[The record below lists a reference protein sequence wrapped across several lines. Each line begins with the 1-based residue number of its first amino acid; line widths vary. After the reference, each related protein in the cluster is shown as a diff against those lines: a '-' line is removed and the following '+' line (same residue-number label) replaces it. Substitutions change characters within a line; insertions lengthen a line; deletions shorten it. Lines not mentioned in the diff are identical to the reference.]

1 MGRSNISGVLND
13 FFKDERTILGSIP
26 FMGEKEGLRQL
37 VPLTLHLMV
46 RVWPTMKV
54 ADRIK
59 SMTVSLLKWRLL
71 VKRWLFDVGNRNH
84 YLIPKEFDQDTMTSM
99 IPLKIIN

>member
-13 FFKDERTILGSIP
+13 FFKDEYEPTMGSIP
-26 FMGEKEGLRQL
+26 FMGEKKGWRQL
-37 VPLTLHLMV
+37 MPLTLRLITV

-71 VKRWLFDVGNRNH
+71 AKRW
-84 YLIPKEFDQDTMTSM
+84 
-99 IPLKIIN
+99 